1 MSNDSSYNLFIVK
14 YDIIHREWKEK
25 WDMVDDDV
33 ADTVEYDMKNT
44 FIFRP
49 DQTLPL
55 TGREVITIPHPL
67 VMVND
72 LLFITF
78 HL

>member
-1 MSNDSSYNLFIVK
+1 
-14 YDIIHREWKEK
+14 
-25 WDMVDDDV
+25 MVDDDA

-49 DQTLPL
+49 DLTLPL
-55 TGREVITIPHPL
+55 TGREIVTIPDPL

-72 LLFITF
+72 H
-78 HL
+78 HLSVKF

>member
-1 MSNDSSYNLFIVK
+1 MSNDSSYNLCIVK
-14 YDIIHREWKEK
+14 YDNIHREWKEK

-67 VMVND
+67 VMVNG
-72 LLFITF
+72 LLFINF